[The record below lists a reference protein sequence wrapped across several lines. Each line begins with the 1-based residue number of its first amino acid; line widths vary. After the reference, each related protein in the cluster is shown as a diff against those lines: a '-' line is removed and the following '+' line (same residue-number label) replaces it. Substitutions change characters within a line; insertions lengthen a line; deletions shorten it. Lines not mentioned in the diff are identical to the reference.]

1 MIRVRPFEDLAAM
14 AVFRQLDLHDHM
26 EAELV
31 RGAPC
36 TALGLFAD
44 WRMAQAQGPLSLI
57 AGTGSAERPFAVFC
71 LGHTGQHGVAQGA
84 LLAARHDRYRMP
96 LARLALAI
104 RDKMPAFCAQ
114 IDPPIHRIEARCWA
128 GHPTAS
134 RLLAAIGFAH
144 EADMPGFGPGGAHT
158 FRQFAW
164 TRPATPDTAPPAHSD
179 PATPQE
185 F

>member
-14 AVFRQLDLHDHM
+14 AVFRQLDMHDQI

-31 RGAPC
+31 RGVAY
-36 TALGLFAD
+36 TSLGLFAE

-57 AGTGSAERPFAVFC
+57 AHTGAAERPFAVFC
-71 LGHTGQHGVAQGA
+71 LGHTGQHGIAQGA
-84 LLAARHDRYRMP
+84 LLAAWHDRNRMP

-104 RDKMPAFCAQ
+104 RDKMPAFAAETG
-114 IDPPIHRIEARCWA
+114 IHRIEARCWG

-134 RLLAAIGFAH
+134 RLLAAMGFRH

-158 FRQFAW
+158 FRQYAW
-164 TRPATPDTAPPAHSD
+164 TAPPAHSD
-179 PATPQE
+179 PETPEE

>member
-14 AVFRQLDLHDHM
+14 AVFRQLDLNDHI

-31 RGAPC
+31 RGVSY
-36 TALGLFAD
+36 TALGLFAE
-44 WRMAQAQGPLSLI
+44 WRMAQAQGPLSLV
-57 AGTGSAERPFAVFC
+57 ACTGPAERPFAVFC
-71 LGHTGQHGVAQGA
+71 LGHTGQAGVAQGA
-84 LLAARHDRYRMP
+84 LLAAHHDRHRMA

-128 GHPTAS
+128 GHPTAA
-134 RLLAAIGFAH
+134 RILAAMGFAH
-144 EADMPGFGPGGAHT
+144 EADMPGFGPGGTHT

-164 TRPATPDTAPPAHSD
+164 TRPTTVPPAQPD
-179 PATPQE
+179 PQPLE
-185 F
+185 EI